1 VAIRTSKPNGLVIVA
16 RLEPIGFK
24 AGKGEG
30 GEETKRLRT
39 VTNAGRRN
47 VKSSHWRAKVI
58 CQHNV
63 FSEITRSPASEAAL
77 AQTISSEMKLPG
89 DYGDDF

>member
-1 VAIRTSKPNGLVIVA
+1 VAIRTSKPKGLMIAA

-30 GEETKRLRT
+30 GEEAKRLRT
-39 VTNAGRRN
+39 VTNAGRRSA
-47 VKSSHWRAKVI
+47 KSCHWRAKVN
-58 CQHNV
+58 CPHNV
-63 FSEITRSPASEAAL
+63 FSEITRSPASEATL

-89 DYGDDF
+89 D